1 MSVKIYKSAM
11 GRVVDLGA
19 LMLENENT
27 RAVGNM
33 GVNARGDILD
43 STNRVVETRN
53 KQVQKHY
60 RQQVSTNTAVVMP
73 TVSTRAAKKQQA
85 QQKISKAKV
94 AKATVPTV
102 AKEKNVNDSVLEAYN
117 NDERLVSNFDKI
129 PDTAPVEPTVTEI
142 EPADAVNTD
151 VPEIES
157 LEELTELEAAI
168 PELPQ
173 DTIKSIPR
181 GGLAAAIAKA
191 QTVKQELLK
200 TPRQLAQN
208 KPGVNKI

>member
-19 LMLENENT
+19 LMLENENV

-33 GVNARGDILD
+33 NVNARGDTVD
-43 STNRVVETRN
+43 GANRVIETRN

-60 RQQVSTNTAVVMP
+60 KQQVTNTASVVP
-73 TVSTRAAKKQQA
+73 AVSTRAAKKQQA
-85 QQKISKAKV
+85 QQKASKAKV
-94 AKATVPTV
+94 AKSTVPSA
-102 AKEKNVNDSVLEAYN
+102 AKEKIVDDSVLDAYN
-117 NDERLVSNFDKI
+117 EERLVSKFDKM
-129 PDTAPVEPTVTEI
+129 PDTVPVD
-142 EPADAVNTD
+142 ADI
-151 VPEIES
+151 PEIES
-157 LEELTELEAAI
+157 MEELAELEAAI

-173 DTIKSIPR
+173 DTIKSVPR

-200 TPRQLAQN
+200 TPRQAAQARA
-208 KPGVNKI
+208 GVNKI

>member
-1 MSVKIYKSAM
+1 M

>member
-19 LMLENENT
+19 LMLENENV

-33 GVNARGDILD
+33 GVNARGDTVD
-43 STNRVVETRN
+43 GANRVVETRN

-60 RQQVSTNTAVVMP
+60 KQQVTNTASVVP
-73 TVSTRAAKKQQA
+73 AVSTRAAKKQQA
-85 QQKISKAKV
+85 QQKVSKAKV
-94 AKATVPTV
+94 AKATVPSV
-102 AKEKNVNDSVLEAYN
+102 PKEKIVDDSVLNAY
-117 NDERLVSNFDKI
+117 NDERLVSNFDKM
-129 PDTAPVEPTVTEI
+129 PDTVPVE
-142 EPADAVNTD
+142 AD

-157 LEELTELEAAI
+157 VETVEADIPEIESMEELAELEAVI

-173 DTIKSIPR
+173 DTIKSVPR

-200 TPRQLAQN
+200 TPRQAAQAR
-208 KPGVNKI
+208 PGVNKI

>member
-1 MSVKIYKSAM
+1 M

-142 EPADAVNTD
+142 ESADAVNTD